1 MKYCSFGKM
10 KLYVFGR
17 NINYV
22 LALNESYSKLVIT
35 IFQDLKQ
42 NKMRGGC

>member
-10 KLYVFGR
+10 KLYVFSR
-17 NINYV
+17 NINYM
-22 LALNESYSKLVIT
+22 LALNGSYSKLAIT
-35 IFQDLKQ
+35 IFQYLKQ